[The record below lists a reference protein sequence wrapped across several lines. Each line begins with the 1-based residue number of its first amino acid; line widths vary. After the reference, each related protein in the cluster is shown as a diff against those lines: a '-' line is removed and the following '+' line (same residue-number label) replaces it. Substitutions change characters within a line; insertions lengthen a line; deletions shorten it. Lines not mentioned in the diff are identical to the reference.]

1 MGQKDIKI
9 KVVNLLKR
17 VGDFYRSSGLKKSL
31 QMEKLWRENGC
42 CTLHIGKHVTVLYV
56 SYIQNISSL
65 QTLVRKVSSLG
76 ES

>member
-17 VGDFYRSSGLKKSL
+17 MGDFYPSSGLKKFL
-31 QMEKLWRENGC
+31 MEKLGNGC

-56 SYIQNISSL
+56 SYIQNSSSL
-65 QTLVRKVSSLG
+65 QTLARKNISSLG